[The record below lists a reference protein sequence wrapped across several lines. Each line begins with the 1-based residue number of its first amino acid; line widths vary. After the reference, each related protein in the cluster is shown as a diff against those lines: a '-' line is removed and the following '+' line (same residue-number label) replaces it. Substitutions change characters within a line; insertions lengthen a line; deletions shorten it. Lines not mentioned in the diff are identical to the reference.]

1 MNSQELRAALAIG
14 LLYIIRMLGLF
25 MLLPVLPLV
34 GNELPFATPLLIGL
48 ALGVYG
54 LTQALLQIP
63 MGLMSDRWG
72 RKPVILAGLLLFIAG
87 SLVAASASTIYGVI
101 FGRLLQGCGAIA
113 SSLLALVSDVTRIDQ
128 RSKAMAIIGIS
139 IATSFAVALVTGP
152 LLLDYAGL
160 SGLFMFSAVTGVLG
174 IVVLFGLIP
183 TPRVLVRNLDSSL
196 TRDRVQEVI
205 RNTDLQKM
213 TLGVFMLHYL
223 LMSGFLV
230 FPVLLIATGEF
241 DATDFSGVYLG
252 LLVATFVLMGPC
264 MWLADRS
271 GFAKGMLLGMIGLF
285 AVSMLLFA
293 TVSSTILVLA
303 SMMLFFMAFN
313 LLEVI
318 MPALLSR
325 AAPAG
330 ARGTA
335 MGVYSTAQFAG
346 AFAGGAVGGL
356 ILSMGEITHLLYFNA
371 MACVI
376 WFATS
381 WHLKKTGNLASKVFH
396 LGQNQDLSANAV
408 ADALLSLDGVLDVV
422 FVDDDNIAY
431 LKIDKDRLDENALAT
446 LEHGKPADAKQGP
459 NMSGST

>member
-34 GNELPFATPLLIGL
+34 GNDLPLATPLLIGL

-72 RKPVILAGLLLFIAG
+72 RKPVILAGLLLFIIG
-87 SLVAASASTIYGVI
+87 SLAAASANTIYGII

-113 SSLLALVSDVTRIDQ
+113 STLLALVSDVTRIDQ

-152 LLLDYAGL
+152 LLLGYAGL
-160 SGLFMFSAVTGVLG
+160 SGLFIFSALTGVLG
-174 IVVLFGLIP
+174 ILVLYGLIP
-183 TPRVLVRNLDSSL
+183 TPRVLVRNLDASL

-205 RNTDLQKM
+205 SNADLQKM

-230 FPVLLIATGEF
+230 FPVLLLATGEF
-241 DATDFSGVYLG
+241 DTTDFSGVYLG
-252 LLVATFVLMGPC
+252 LLVATFVLMGPF

-271 GFAKGMLLGMIGLF
+271 GLTKGMLLGMIGLF

-293 TVSSTILVLA
+293 TVSSTTLVLA

-356 ILSMGEITHLLYFNA
+356 LLSTGDMAYLLYFNA
-371 MACVI
+371 MACMV
-376 WFATS
+376 WFAVS
-381 WHLKKTGNLASKVFH
+381 WRLKKTGNLASKVFH
-396 LGQNQDLSANAV
+396 LGQNRDLSANAV
-408 ADALLSLDGVLDVV
+408 ADALLSLDGVLDVA
-422 FVDDDNIAY
+422 FVNDDKIAY
-431 LKIDKDRLDENALAT
+431 LKIDKDRLDEKALAA
-446 LEHGKPADAKQGP
+446 LEHGEPAGA
-459 NMSGST
+459 